1 MGAILALFPVLAGQE
16 ATVEVYD
23 LRSYTHPT
31 HTRIVI
37 DIGKLREFSSADLK
51 DPDRFY
57 VDVYQARL
65 NPILHGKVIVTNCD
79 YLKEIRIGQKN
90 ETTVRVVV
98 EVNPAEVERYQVFPL
113 FDPFRIVL
121 DIFPE
126 SVAGRAAGRDRPS
139 PAPQPPEPTRAA
151 TAWPASSAWA
161 SGRWSS
167 TPATAARTPA
177 PSGARAS
184 RKRKWSWPSPSV
196 LRDLL
201 VAKGLDVILT
211 RESDIFIPLENRT
224 VIANQK
230 AADIFVSIHA
240 NANRKRERR
249 GVQTFYLNFSPDP
262 QVVEIAARENATSTR
277 TMGQMKSTLGK
288 IVQNSKIL
296 ESRDLADKIQGNLV
310 RSLSRHYS
318 AVGNLG
324 VRGGPFWVLIG
335 GEMPSVLVEI
345 SPSQQRRGRGQAAQP
360 GVPEAGR
367 PGHLRRHPRIHEIA
381 RKRITD
387 MDRRDF
393 IKDVAVGGL
402 LLRLSPSLLAQA
414 QSRPRHGH
422 HHRRVAGGD
431 HQGGDGGDRRHRPV
445 HRQGRQGHDQAQ
457 HRLGPD
463 ARARACTNPEV
474 VKTLVELCFRSRG
487 QGSHGH
493 GQHDQPGPA
502 LLRPLGD
509 RRRRPRRPAPTCRSS
524 TPTAQEDGP
533 QGRMAQG
540 LGGHPRTSS
549 RSTSS
554 STSRSPSTTASAA

>member
-1 MGAILALFPVLAGQE
+1 MSQRAARNRLAAAAVCVSMGALLAMVPVPGGQE
-16 ATVEVYD
+16 ATVEVFD

-37 DIGKLREFSSADLK
+37 DIGKLREFSSAELK

-98 EVNPAEVERYQVFPL
+98 EVNPAAVERYQVFPL

-121 DIFPE
+121 DVFPKA
-126 SVAGRAAGRDRPS
+126 SSAAPAAAPNQ
-139 PAPQPPEPTRAA
+139 PAPQPPQPTPGGYSMARQLGLGIRTVVIDAGHGGEDPGA
-151 TAWPASSAWA
+151 I
-161 SGRWSS
+161 GRKGQQEKEVVLAV
-167 TPATAARTPA
+167 T
-177 PSGARAS
+177 
-184 RKRKWSWPSPSV
+184 KL

-201 VAKGLDVILT
+201 VAKGLNVILT

-240 NANRKRERR
+240 NANRKRDRR
-249 GVQTFYLNFSPDP
+249 GVQTFYLNFSPDA

-296 ESRDLADKIQGNLV
+296 ESRDLADKIQRNLV
-310 RSLSRHYS
+310 KSLSGHYS

-345 SPSQQRRGRGQAAQP
+345 SHLSNAA
-360 GVPEAGR
+360 EEDR
-367 PGHLRRHPRIHEIA
+367 LRNPA
-381 RKRITD
+381 YRKQ
-387 MDRRDF
+387 
-393 IKDVAVGGL
+393 V
-402 LLRLSPSLLAQA
+402 
-414 QSRPRHGH
+414 
-422 HHRRVAGGD
+422 
-431 HQGGDGGDRRHRPV
+431 
-445 HRQGRQGHDQAQ
+445 
-457 HRLGPD
+457 
-463 ARARACTNPEV
+463 
-474 VKTLVELCFRSRG
+474 
-487 QGSHGH
+487 
-493 GQHDQPGPA
+493 
-502 LLRPLGD
+502 
-509 RRRRPRRPAPTCRSS
+509 
-524 TPTAQEDGP
+524 
-533 QGRMAQG
+533 AQG
-540 LGGHPRTSS
+540 IYDGIIEYMRALGKG
-549 RSTSS
+549 
-554 STSRSPSTTASAA
+554 